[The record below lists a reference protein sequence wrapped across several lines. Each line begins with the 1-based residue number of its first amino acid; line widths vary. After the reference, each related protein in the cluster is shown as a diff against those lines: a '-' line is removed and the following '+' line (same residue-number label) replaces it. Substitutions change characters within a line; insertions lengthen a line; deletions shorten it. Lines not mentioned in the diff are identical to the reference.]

1 MVFLQV
7 PKISTLPKESEMDDL
22 EFEIQSA
29 KNDLVRVAL
38 YWNADRLDLGDI
50 ALKGED
56 VNEVLQLVRRQ
67 AERKLARLT
76 GLQTKGATA

>member
-7 PKISTLPKESEMDDL
+7 TKISTLPKESEMDDL

-29 KNDLVRVAL
+29 KD
-38 YWNADRLDLGDI
+38 D
-50 ALKGED
+50 
-56 VNEVLQLVRRQ
+56 LVRRQ

-76 GLQTKGATA
+76 GLQTQGATA